1 MRHHDFDS
9 AKSGMAD
16 QTPSPDAP
24 LTDAHLADAMNTR
37 HVAVKQGR
45 IMSTDLF
52 NDTREI
58 IIQHGEM
65 AYRLRLTAQDKLILT
80 K

>member
-1 MRHHDFDS
+1 
-9 AKSGMAD
+9 
-16 QTPSPDAP
+16 
-24 LTDAHLADAMNTR
+24 MNTR
-37 HVAVKQGR
+37 HVAVKQCR
-45 IMSTDLF
+45 IMSMDLF